1 MCATIA
7 AVKVAMSAKPGEG
20 GTTPTGGGDAL
31 ARALRQTRGDRSIRS
46 VAADAGISQAHL
58 SRIESGERKPPPEL
72 VVRLAAAMQV
82 DAEPLLE
89 LAAGLSEGVLRQLAE
104 PELRLALRGGE
115 LSAPTRSLLRRA
127 HLAEVAERIR
137 ARIGGE
143 ARDPVDVRLLVAAV
157 GATLKPSD
165 EGAAAVVVG
174 PEPSI
179 AVSAEDVTQA
189 RYRFLMA
196 HAVGHVALGATAGC
210 NIDGAA
216 DEELD
221 ATALASFLLVPGAAL
236 RNFARDEGRRHD
248 MWDPDGAEF
257 IAAAASRFAVPLW
270 MVARRL
276 GEDGRLA
283 ELAEVDER

>member
-1 MCATIA
+1 MRATPGDGA
-7 AVKVAMSAKPGEG
+7 GSAP
-20 GTTPTGGGDAL
+20 PGGGDAL
-31 ARALRQTRGDRSIRS
+31 ARALRQSRGDRSIRS
-46 VAADAGISQAHL
+46 VASDAGISQAHL
-58 SRIESGERKPPPEL
+58 SRIESGERAAPPDL

-89 LAAGLSEGVLRQLAE
+89 LAAGLPEGVLRQLAD
-104 PELRLALRGGE
+104 PEFRLALRGGE
-115 LSAPTRSLLRRA
+115 LSARTRSLLRRA
-127 HLAEVAERIR
+127 HLGEVADRIR

-143 ARDPVDVRLLVAAV
+143 ARDPVDVRQLVAAV
-157 GATLKPSD
+157 GATLRPSTRGD
-165 EGAAAVVVG
+165 SLIVVG
-174 PEPSI
+174 REPSVG
-179 AVSAEDVTQA
+179 VSAGGATQQ
-189 RYRFLMA
+189 RYRFLVA
-196 HAVGHVALGATAGC
+196 HAVGHIALGATAGC
-210 NIDGAA
+210 DINGAA

-257 IAAAASRFAVPLW
+257 VAAAASRFAVPLW

-283 ELAEVDER
+283 ELAE